1 MKPIALIGFM
11 GAGKTTVGRTL
22 AERLNLPFVD
32 LDEQI
37 ESVTSKSIPEI
48 FDEHGEPW
56 FRNKETEV
64 LKKLVGNTLVVSTG
78 GGIVMTE
85 KNRTLLDNHF
95 RVIWLK
101 TSLEVILTR
110 LKEVQTRPLWNQKR
124 EDREQLFYSRQK
136 IYEQTA
142 DKIVVTDGKKSDDI
156 ADEIISVLQLYKR
169 T

>member
-64 LKKLVGNTLVVSTG
+64 LKKLVGNTLVVSMG

-110 LKEVQTRPLWNQKR
+110 LKEDQTRPLWNQKR

>member
-110 LKEVQTRPLWNQKR
+110 LKEDQTRPLWNQKR

>member
-22 AERLNLPFVD
+22 AERLNLLFVD

-110 LKEVQTRPLWNQKR
+110 LKEDQTRPLWNQKR

>member
-85 KNRTLLDNHF
+85 KNRTLLVNHF